1 MSKHKPTS
9 SRRPSS
15 PPQAH
20 ATPVV
25 APSLV
30 STVVAAVAPVAKAV
44 VAAVTPAAKPAAAP
58 AERPVPAPRFTDEE
72 RRRMI
77 ARLAFSIAERASFQS
92 DPFNDWV
99 TAEREVDRQLSAK
112 N

>member
-1 MSKHKPTS
+1 MSKRKPVS
-9 SRRPSS
+9 SRRPSTL
-15 PPQAH
+15 PLPAETH
-20 ATPVV
+20 PHVV
-25 APSLV
+25 APAPIAAKPLV
-30 STVVAAVAPVAKAV
+30 LTAPVALKPAS
-44 VAAVTPAAKPAAAP
+44 VAPPAPAATAK
-58 AERPVPAPRFTDEE
+58 FTDEE

-77 ARLAFSIAERASFQS
+77 ARLAFSIAERASFQT